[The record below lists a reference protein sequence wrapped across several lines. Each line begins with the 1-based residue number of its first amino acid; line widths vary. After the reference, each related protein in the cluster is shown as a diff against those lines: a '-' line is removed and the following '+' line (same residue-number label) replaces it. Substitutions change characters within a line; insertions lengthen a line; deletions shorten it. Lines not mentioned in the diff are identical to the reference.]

1 MLELRN
7 ISKTYK
13 PKKGA
18 PVRALKSV
26 TLSFDDRGMVFVLG
40 KSGCGKS
47 TLLNLIGGLDIADS
61 GEIIIEGK
69 STGSFKESDYDRYRN
84 EYIGFIFQEYNLLED
99 MTVGENISLA
109 MELQGNTSDKGRS
122 EEILEQV
129 GLKGYAERKTNEL
142 SGGQKQRV
150 AIARAMVKNPKIIM
164 ADEPTGALDSTTG
177 KAILDT
183 LKELSESRLVI
194 VVSHDREFA
203 EQYGDR
209 IIELEDGKVIKDE
222 SRGERNEGIKER
234 EKAES
239 ERTFKSAGLPYRRAL
254 AMGAKTMR
262 KKRLRLAIT
271 ILLCFLSFTAFGA
284 VDVMAHFDRNYAAQT
299 ALKFNEDCISINGSI
314 LGYEY
319 TKWNRK
325 SGIESSCAD
334 LQKIREMTGLDFQ
347 GVLGNKSTGLRLWNE
362 ELLNDDGKNY
372 YTGRLSGILPATQ
385 DFFRSQGYELIGRMP
400 ENDSEIVI
408 TKYIFDQYARAGF
421 YMQDGYIPPEQ
432 IDGMQDFL
440 DKKPLINES
449 LNMFYRNISLSD
461 LTIVGVVDTKA
472 DPDGRIKN
480 MDLEENYYNQ
490 VVRNYFEKSYH
501 SLFFVS
507 QSLYDY
513 VLNSLPQPD
522 GTGFGR
528 TVPVSI
534 GDFSF
539 QGAATSQALNK
550 IEKIIWLDGKG
561 DRREL
566 AENEIVIGYSAAKNL
581 WPCLGEKVEQNMSCR
596 YSKSHI
602 NGTVRF
608 SKIDLYAFRY
618 GGADCVAYCEEAE
631 NITSEELEIYKQYCL
646 ENKYI
651 FTHLGRLS
659 TSDLL
664 GYYVEFSYENHEA
677 MSEDDWRFSY
687 ACYLSS
693 TDDTITID
701 SEIYNVDGGYNHNV
715 TGRKSGE
722 EIDEENS
729 NRIFVDNRLENAMAS
744 AKKTFAEDYTVS
756 YSNVSRDLSYDVSFD
771 GDPIVVG
778 IYVPEDGYP
787 DNFVINDTLYEKSF
801 DYEDMTYTYL
811 VAPITDDED
820 VLRKIVELNYSADSR
835 RGFVCNNV
843 SITAVNFLANPFS
856 VLTPFLKWAGAI
868 LAGFSILL
876 LGNYISISI
885 SAKKKEIG
893 ILRALGARKSDI
905 FAIFINECVIITAII
920 LILAITSVL
929 IVCVGFNTELP
940 NSFGIQIKALNFGI
954 RQLVLLLGLGVG
966 ATFISSA
973 IPLYMLSRKKP
984 IDCISDR

>member
-1 MLELRN
+1 M
-7 ISKTYK
+7 
-13 PKKGA
+13 
-18 PVRALKSV
+18 
-26 TLSFDDRGMVFVLG
+26 
-40 KSGCGKS
+40 
-47 TLLNLIGGLDIADS
+47 
-61 GEIIIEGK
+61 
-69 STGSFKESDYDRYRN
+69 
-84 EYIGFIFQEYNLLED
+84 
-99 MTVGENISLA
+99 
-109 MELQGNTSDKGRS
+109 
-122 EEILEQV
+122 
-129 GLKGYAERKTNEL
+129 
-142 SGGQKQRV
+142 
-150 AIARAMVKNPKIIM
+150 
-164 ADEPTGALDSTTG
+164 
-177 KAILDT
+177 
-183 LKELSESRLVI
+183 
-194 VVSHDREFA
+194 
-203 EQYGDR
+203 
-209 IIELEDGKVIKDE
+209 
-222 SRGERNEGIKER
+222 
-234 EKAES
+234 
-239 ERTFKSAGLPYRRAL
+239 
-254 AMGAKTMR
+254 
-262 KKRLRLAIT
+262 
-271 ILLCFLSFTAFGA
+271 
-284 VDVMAHFDRNYAAQT
+284 
-299 ALKFNEDCISINGSI
+299 
-314 LGYEY
+314 
-319 TKWNRK
+319 
-325 SGIESSCAD
+325 
-334 LQKIREMTGLDFQ
+334 
-347 GVLGNKSTGLRLWNE
+347 
-362 ELLNDDGKNY
+362 
-372 YTGRLSGILPATQ
+372 
-385 DFFRSQGYELIGRMP
+385 
-400 ENDSEIVI
+400 
-408 TKYIFDQYARAGF
+408 
-421 YMQDGYIPPEQ
+421 
-432 IDGMQDFL
+432 
-440 DKKPLINES
+440 
-449 LNMFYRNISLSD
+449 
-461 LTIVGVVDTKA
+461 
-472 DPDGRIKN
+472 
-480 MDLEENYYNQ
+480 
-490 VVRNYFEKSYH
+490 
-501 SLFFVS
+501 
-507 QSLYDY
+507 
-513 VLNSLPQPD
+513 
-522 GTGFGR
+522 
-528 TVPVSI
+528 
-534 GDFSF
+534 
-539 QGAATSQALNK
+539 
-550 IEKIIWLDGKG
+550 
-561 DRREL
+561 
-566 AENEIVIGYSAAKNL
+566 
-581 WPCLGEKVEQNMSCR
+581 
-596 YSKSHI
+596 
-602 NGTVRF
+602 
-608 SKIDLYAFRY
+608 
-618 GGADCVAYCEEAE
+618 
-631 NITSEELEIYKQYCL
+631 
-646 ENKYI
+646 
-651 FTHLGRLS
+651 
-659 TSDLL
+659 

-787 DNFVINDTLYEKSF
+787 DFVINDTLYEKSF